1 LPRILNIKQK
11 KFFDT
16 IIIYYINKINLK
28 RNSFLQLFL
37 NIDKEAGTKKTFIL
51 LKAYT
56 RIQEIAII
64 AGRGNLVFQAVFTG
78 IAAFNIISKTLYN
91 LLRLPVNTKK
101 SDLSPAILQVL

>member
-1 LPRILNIKQK
+1 LPRTLNIKQK

-16 IIIYYINKINLK
+16 IITYYINEINLRK
-28 RNSFLQLFL
+28 SSLLQLFL
-37 NIDKEAGTKKTFIL
+37 NIDKETGTRKIFIF

-64 AGRGNLVFQAVFTG
+64 AGRSNPVFRTAPTG

-91 LLRLPVNTKK
+91 LLRLLVNTKK
-101 SDLSPAILQVL
+101 SDLSLVIL